1 MKRYIEQLKEFYL
14 GLELRARRMLLGS
27 LAFALVAL
35 AGVSVWASQVPYAP
49 LVAGGDV
56 DQIRQ
61 AAGAL
66 ESEGIL
72 YEISD
77 NGTRLDVPK
86 SSLGRAWIVAASVD
100 VLPGLSDVSEMPAV
114 LTPGQQ
120 TWAFTRAREG
130 DIARMINEIQGVAA
144 TRVTLVPREE
154 GTYFGET
161 RPATASIMVRL
172 KRGSSLSGRQVLG
185 VVNLVS
191 SAVDGLEPS
200 GVSLVDDKGNLLSEN
215 SDGGPVGD
223 GSDLGRYRNKLEG
236 DYVSSVRSS
245 LLPLLGYGSD
255 FSVTATVELKLTST
269 ETVTNT
275 IETTQQAVLS
285 EQVEET
291 VTQDA
296 STGGVPGV
304 DANQAERTARSGRS
318 QNSERT
324 ASTFNYAYPTVEEV
338 SRTTAGGV
346 ERVSVAVQVNE
357 TRLMALAQANE
368 GLDLDQVKADI
379 QATVRA
385 AVGYNEARGDQVLV
399 TFLPFMEPEMVEA
412 TAGFAVGPDAMRY
425 AIAALGMILFFLYVV
440 RPVMSQVTPTAKSAV
455 EVKSPAKVES
465 IKESPTD
472 DESGSDLV
480 GRLRRLVD
488 NYEPVGA
495 GDLNRLVD
503 REEEAAA
510 QVIRLWTRHG

>member
-1 MKRYIEQLKEFYL
+1 LKRYIEQLKEFYL

-27 LAFALVAL
+27 LGFAIIAL
-35 AGVSVWASQVPYAP
+35 MGVSIWATQVPYAP

-66 ESEGIL
+66 EAEGIL
-72 YEISD
+72 YDISD

-120 TWAFTRAREG
+120 SWAFTRAREG

-172 KRGSSLSGRQVLG
+172 NRGASLSDRQIMG

-200 GVSLVDDKGNLLSEN
+200 GVSLVDDKGNLLSET
-215 SDGGPVGD
+215 SDGSVMGD
-223 GSDLGRYRNKLEG
+223 SSDLGRYRNKLEG
-236 DYVSSVRSS
+236 DYMTAVRSS
-245 LLPLLGYGSD
+245 LLPLLGFGSD

-296 STGGVPGV
+296 SNGGTPGV
-304 DANQAERTARSGRS
+304 DANQTERTTTAGRS

-324 ASTFNYAYPTVEEV
+324 ASTFNYAYPTVEEI

-357 TRLMALAQANE
+357 SRLIAMAEANE
-368 GLDLDQVKADI
+368 GLDLEQAKADI
-379 QATVRA
+379 QATVQA

-399 TFLPFMEPEMVEA
+399 TFLPFMQPELVEA
-412 TAGFAVGPDAMRY
+412 TAGFAVGPDVLRY
-425 AIAALGMILFFLYVV
+425 AVAALGMVLFFLYVV
-440 RPVMSQVTPTAKSAV
+440 RPVMSQVTPTAKA
-455 EVKSPAKVES
+455 EVRQSSSVKDEPSRDPIV
-465 IKESPTD
+465 D

-480 GRLRRLVD
+480 GRLRKLVD

>member
-1 MKRYIEQLKEFYL
+1 MKRYLEQLKEFYL

-27 LAFALVAL
+27 LGFALVAL
-35 AGVSVWASQVPYAP
+35 MGVSIWASQVPYAP
-49 LVAGGDV
+49 LVSGGDV

-66 ESEGIL
+66 ETEGIL

-77 NGTRLDVPK
+77 NGTRLSVPK
-86 SSLGRAWIVAASVD
+86 ASLGRAWVVAASVD
-100 VLPGLSDVSEMPAV
+100 VLPGLSDVAAMPAV

-120 TWAFTRAREG
+120 NWAFTRAREG

-172 KRGSSLSGRQVLG
+172 KRGATLSDRQIMG

-191 SAVDGLEPS
+191 SAVDGLETS
-200 GVSLVDDKGNLLSEN
+200 GVSLVDDKGNLLSET
-215 SDGGPVGD
+215 SDGGPTGN
-223 GSDLGRYRNKLEG
+223 GSDLGRYRNMLEG
-236 DYVSSVRSS
+236 DYMSAVRNS
-245 LLPLLGYGSD
+245 LLPLLGFGSD

-269 ETVTNT
+269 ETVTNS
-275 IETTQQAVLS
+275 IQTTQQAVLS

-296 STGGVPGV
+296 TTGGVPGV
-304 DANQAERTARSGRS
+304 DANQSERNSRSGRS

-324 ASTFNYAYPTVEEV
+324 ASTFNYAYPTVEEI

-357 TRLMALAQANE
+357 SRLLALAEANE
-368 GLDLDQVKADI
+368 GLDLEQAKSDI
-379 QATVRA
+379 RATVRA

-399 TFLPFMEPEMVEA
+399 TFLPFMELEMIEA
-412 TAGFAVGPDAMRY
+412 TAGFAVGPDIMRY
-425 AIAALGMILFFLYVV
+425 AIAALGMVLFFLYVV
-440 RPVMSQVTPTAKSAV
+440 RPVMSQVTPTAKAQPVAKRADSVEARASAPV
-455 EVKSPAKVES
+455 
-465 IKESPTD
+465 D